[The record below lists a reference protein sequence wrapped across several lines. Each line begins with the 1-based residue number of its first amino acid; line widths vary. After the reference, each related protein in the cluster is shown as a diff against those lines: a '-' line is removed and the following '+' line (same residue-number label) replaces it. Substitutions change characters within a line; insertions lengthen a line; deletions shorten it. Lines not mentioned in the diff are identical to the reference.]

1 MISWLSSLYY
11 IYSFAKQNIDSL
23 KVLHE
28 DCVKFRFDVIAL
40 SEVWRVLEKSTLE
53 MEGYLLEV
61 KCRDGKERGGGV
73 GAYIRSNLKYV
84 VKDYTVKHTESIW
97 FEINNGEFQKV
108 MVGVLYRK
116 PNTDVK
122 EFQESLLTVLKDIKV
137 DRRSSIII

>member
-1 MISWLSSLYY
+1 
-11 IYSFAKQNIDSL
+11 
-23 KVLHE
+23 
-28 DCVKFRFDVIAL
+28 
-40 SEVWRVLEKSTLE
+40 

-61 KCRDGKERGGGV
+61 KCRDGRERGGGV

-84 VKDYTVKHTESIW
+84 VKNYTVKHTESIW

-122 EFQESLLTVLKDIKV
+122 EFQESLLTVLEDIKV
-137 DRRSSIII
+137 DRRNTIIIGDFNINSFSSDGTTEGFSTAMKCVGMEQKNKISNKSNQ